1 MSDQPSS
8 SSSASYSASW
18 GGLAQRIPSIMP
30 VFPLSSAL
38 LLPRGQMP
46 LNIFEPR
53 YLAMVDY
60 ALGHERLIGMVQ
72 PKFERDGSPI
82 MGLDPDVPP
91 LCTIGCLG
99 RITAFQETDD
109 GRYLM
114 TLTGVCRFAIEDEET
129 AITPFRLCRVSTDGY
144 AGDFKHGEGEK
155 LVDRDT
161 LLSTF
166 KAYLEAND
174 LEADW
179 SGVEKASNESLVNA
193 LCMMSPYGPPEKQA
207 LLEAEDLRARAD
219 TLIAIT
225 ELSLARESDDDRSKL
240 Q

>member
-1 MSDQPSS
+1 MKASS
-8 SSSASYSASW
+8 P
-18 GGLAQRIPSIMP
+18 GGLAQRIPDIVP
-30 VFPLSSAL
+30 VFPLASAL
-38 LLPRGQMP
+38 LLPRGQLP

-53 YLAMVDY
+53 YLAMVDD

-72 PKFERDGSPI
+72 PKFERDGSPV
-82 MGLDPDVPP
+82 MGLDPDTPP
-91 LCTIGCLG
+91 LCQVGCLG
-99 RITAFQETDD
+99 RISTFQETDD
-109 GRYLM
+109 GRYLI
-114 TLTGVCRFAIEDEET
+114 TLTGICRFAIEEEET
-129 AITPFRLCRVSTDGY
+129 AITPFRLCRVATDRFVSDLEQG
-144 AGDFKHGEGEK
+144 AGEK

-179 SGVEKASNESLVNA
+179 SGVEKASNEALVNA

-207 LLEAEDLRARAD
+207 LLEADDLRARAE

-225 ELSLARESDDDRSKL
+225 ELSLARENQDDRATL

>member
-1 MSDQPSS
+1 MVSKLTG
-8 SSSASYSASW
+8 AT
-18 GGLAQRIPSIMP
+18 QRIPAIIP

-72 PKFERDGSPI
+72 PRFERDGSPVL
-82 MGLDPDVPP
+82 GLDPDTPP
-91 LCTIGCLG
+91 LCTVGCLG
-99 RITAFQETDD
+99 RISAFQETDD

-114 TLTGVCRFAIEDEET
+114 TLTGVCRYEIEEEET
-129 AITPFRLCRVSTDGY
+129 AITPFRMCRVTTDRFHE
-144 AGDFKHGEGEK
+144 DFEEGTGEK
-155 LVDRDT
+155 LVDRDA
-161 LLSTF
+161 LLGAF

-179 SGVEKASNESLVNA
+179 SGVEKASNEALVNA

-219 TLIAIT
+219 TLIAII
-225 ELSLARESDDDRSKL
+225 ELSLARESQDDRTTL

>member
-1 MSDQPSS
+1 M
-8 SSSASYSASW
+8 
-18 GGLAQRIPSIMP
+18 AQRIPSIVP

-72 PKFERDGSPI
+72 PKFERDGSPM
-82 MGLDPDVPP
+82 MGLDPDTPP
-91 LCTIGCLG
+91 LCKVGCLG
-99 RITAFQETDD
+99 RISGFQETDD
-109 GRYLM
+109 GRFLL
-114 TLTGVCRFAIEDEET
+114 TLTGICRFDIDEEET
-129 AITPFRLCRVSTDGY
+129 AITPFRMCRISTDRY
-144 AGDFKHGEGEK
+144 AQDFEQGAGEK
-155 LVDRDT
+155 LVDRDM
-161 LLSTF
+161 LLTTF
-166 KAYLEAND
+166 KAYLEANE

-179 SGVEKASNESLVNA
+179 AGVEKAGNEALVNA

-207 LLEAEDLRARAD
+207 LLEAEDLGVRAE

-225 ELSLARESDDDRSKL
+225 ELSLARDNADTSPL

>member
-1 MSDQPSS
+1 MSLDGSRQERPRRVIHH
-8 SSSASYSASW
+8 
-18 GGLAQRIPSIMP
+18 RIPAVVP

-53 YLAMVDY
+53 YLAMVEY
-60 ALGHERLIGMVQ
+60 ALAHERIIGMVQ
-72 PKFERDGSPI
+72 PRFERDGTPVL
-82 MGLDPDVPP
+82 GLDPDTPP
-91 LCTIGCLG
+91 LCTVGCLG
-99 RITAFQETDD
+99 RISAFQETDD
-109 GRYLM
+109 GRYLL
-114 TLTGVCRFAIEDEET
+114 TLTGVCRFEIIEEET
-129 AITPFRLCRVSTDGY
+129 AITPFRLCRVSTERFL
-144 AGDFKHGEGEK
+144 GDFEHGAGET
-155 LVDRDT
+155 LVDRQG
-161 LLSTF
+161 LLDTF
-166 KAYLEAND
+166 KAFLEAND

-225 ELSLARESDDDRSKL
+225 ELSLAREAGDGGSPL

>member
-1 MSDQPSS
+1 MSS
-8 SSSASYSASW
+8 SSPPPQD
-18 GGLAQRIPSIMP
+18 GPTPHRGIGQRIPAIVP
-30 VFPLSSAL
+30 VFPLASAL

-60 ALGHERLIGMVQ
+60 ALAHERLIGMVQ
-72 PKFERDGSPI
+72 PRFERDGSPI
-82 MGLDPDVPP
+82 MGLDPDAPP
-91 LCTIGCLG
+91 LCSVGCLG
-99 RITAFQETDD
+99 RISAFQETDD

-114 TLTGVCRFAIEDEET
+114 TLTGVCRFDLVEEET
-129 AITPFRLCRVSTDGY
+129 AITPFRLCRVDTARY
-144 AGDFKHGEGEK
+144 ACDLRQGEGEK

-161 LLSTF
+161 LLATF

-179 SGVEKASNESLVNA
+179 SGVERASNESLVNA

-207 LLEAEDLRARAD
+207 LLEAADLRARSD

-225 ELSLARESDDDRSKL
+225 ELSLARDGQDDRTTL

>member
-1 MSDQPSS
+1 MTGHPS
-8 SSSASYSASW
+8 
-18 GGLAQRIPSIMP
+18 GPTQRIPDIVP

-53 YLAMVDY
+53 YLAMVEY
-60 ALGHERLIGMVQ
+60 AFAHERLIGMVQ
-72 PKFERDGSPI
+72 PKFERDGSPV
-82 MGLDPDVPP
+82 MGLDPDAPP
-91 LCTIGCLG
+91 LCEVGCLG
-99 RITAFQETDD
+99 RVSAFQETDD
-109 GRYLM
+109 GRYLV
-114 TLTGVCRFAIEDEET
+114 TLTGVCRFKIEEEET
-129 AITPFRLCRVSTDGY
+129 AITPFRLCRITTDGY
-144 AGDFKHGEGEK
+144 HNDFELGAGEK

-161 LLSTF
+161 LLTTF

-179 SGVEKASNESLVNA
+179 SGVEKASNEALVNA

-225 ELSLARESDDDRSKL
+225 ELSLARDDQGDRSKL

>member
-1 MSDQPSS
+1 MSHDSLSDRTPSH
-8 SSSASYSASW
+8 
-18 GGLAQRIPSIMP
+18 GGKTVTIPSIVP

-72 PKFERDGSPI
+72 PKFQRDGSPV
-82 MGLDPDVPP
+82 MGIDPDTPP
-91 LCTIGCLG
+91 LCEVGCLG
-99 RITAFQETDD
+99 RISAFQETDD
-109 GRYLM
+109 GRFLL
-114 TLTGVCRFAIEDEET
+114 TLTGVCRFEIVEEET
-129 AITPFRLCRVSTDGY
+129 AITPFRLCRIGTDRFQC
-144 AGDFKHGEGEK
+144 DFKHGEGEK
-155 LVDRDT
+155 MVDRDT

-179 SGVEKASNESLVNA
+179 SGVERASNESLVNA

-207 LLEAEDLRARAD
+207 LLEAENLQARAD

-225 ELSLARESDDDRSKL
+225 ELSLARESQDDRTTL

>member
-1 MSDQPSS
+1 
-8 SSSASYSASW
+8 
-18 GGLAQRIPSIMP
+18 
-30 VFPLSSAL
+30 
-38 LLPRGQMP
+38 MP

-82 MGLDPDVPP
+82 MGLDPDTPP
-91 LCTIGCLG
+91 LCDVGCLG
-99 RITAFQETDD
+99 RISAFQETDD

-114 TLTGVCRFAIEDEET
+114 TLTGVCRFQIEEEET
-129 AITPFRLCRVSTDGY
+129 AITPFRMCRVTTDQY
-144 AGDFKHGEGEK
+144 IEDFEQGAGEK

-161 LLSTF
+161 LLTTF

-179 SGVEKASNESLVNA
+179 SGVEKASNEALVNA

-207 LLEAEDLRARAD
+207 LLEADDLRARAD

-225 ELSLARESDDDRSKL
+225 ELSLARENDGDRSSL

>member
-1 MSDQPSS
+1 M
-8 SSSASYSASW
+8 ASLHSN
-18 GGLAQRIPSIMP
+18 LAQRIPAVIP

-60 ALGHERLIGMVQ
+60 ALGHERLIGMIQ
-72 PKFERDGSPI
+72 PKFERDGSPV
-82 MGLDPDVPP
+82 MGLDPDTPP
-91 LCTIGCLG
+91 LCEVGCLG
-99 RITAFQETDD
+99 RISAFQETDD

-114 TLTGVCRFAIEDEET
+114 TLTGVCRFKIEEEET
-129 AITPFRLCRVSTDGY
+129 AITPFRLCRVTTEHY
-144 AGDFKHGEGEK
+144 AQDFEQGAGEK

-161 LLSTF
+161 LLTTF

-179 SGVEKASNESLVNA
+179 SGVEKASNEALVNA
-193 LCMMSPYGPPEKQA
+193 LCMMSPYGPAEKQA
-207 LLEAEDLRARAD
+207 LLEADDLGARAD

-225 ELSLARESDDDRSKL
+225 ELSLARDSDGDRAAL

>member
-1 MSDQPSS
+1 MASS
-8 SSSASYSASW
+8 HSS
-18 GGLAQRIPSIMP
+18 LAQRIPAIIP

-82 MGLDPDVPP
+82 MGLDPDTPP
-91 LCTIGCLG
+91 LCDVGCLG
-99 RITAFQETDD
+99 RISAFQETDD

-114 TLTGVCRFAIEDEET
+114 TLTGVCRFQIEEEET
-129 AITPFRLCRVSTDGY
+129 AITPFRMCRVTTDQY
-144 AGDFKHGEGEK
+144 IEDFEQGAGEK

-161 LLSTF
+161 LLTTF

-179 SGVEKASNESLVNA
+179 SGVEKASNEALVNA

-207 LLEAEDLRARAD
+207 LLEADDLRARAD

-225 ELSLARESDDDRSKL
+225 ELSLARENDGDRSSL

>member
-1 MSDQPSS
+1 MAPSHS
-8 SSSASYSASW
+8 S
-18 GGLAQRIPSIMP
+18 LAQRIPAIIP

-72 PKFERDGSPI
+72 PKFERDGSPV
-82 MGLDPDVPP
+82 MGLDPDTPP
-91 LCTIGCLG
+91 LCDIGCLG
-99 RITAFQETDD
+99 RISAFQETDD

-114 TLTGVCRFAIEDEET
+114 TLTGVCRFKIEEEET
-129 AITPFRLCRVSTDGY
+129 AITPFRMCRVMTEQY
-144 AGDFKHGEGEK
+144 HLDFEQGAGEK

-161 LLSTF
+161 LLTTF

-179 SGVEKASNESLVNA
+179 SGVEKASNEALVNA

-207 LLEAEDLRARAD
+207 LLEADDLRARAD

-225 ELSLARESDDDRSKL
+225 ELSLARDNDGDRTSL

>member
-1 MSDQPSS
+1 MAPS
-8 SSSASYSASW
+8 A
-18 GGLAQRIPSIMP
+18 LIKRIPSTIP

-53 YLAMVDY
+53 YLAMVDH
-60 ALGHERLIGMVQ
+60 ALGNERLIGMVQ
-72 PKFERDGSPI
+72 PKFERDGSPM
-82 MGLDPDVPP
+82 MGIDPDMPP
-91 LCTIGCLG
+91 LCEIGCLG
-99 RITAFQETDD
+99 RVSAFQETDD
-109 GRYLM
+109 GRYLI
-114 TLTGVCRFAIEDEET
+114 TLTGLCRYEIEEEET
-129 AITPFRLCRVSTDGY
+129 AFTPFRMCRVNTERF
-144 AGDFKHGEGEK
+144 ARDFENGAGEK
-155 LVDRDT
+155 MVDRDM

-179 SGVEKASNESLVNA
+179 SGVEKASNEALVNA

-207 LLEAEDLRARAD
+207 LLEAEDLRARSD

-225 ELSLARESDDDRSKL
+225 ELMLAREAQDDRATL

>member
-1 MSDQPSS
+1 MASS
-8 SSSASYSASW
+8 HSS
-18 GGLAQRIPSIMP
+18 LAQRIPAIIP

-82 MGLDPDVPP
+82 MGVDPDTPP
-91 LCTIGCLG
+91 LCEIGCLG
-99 RITAFQETDD
+99 RISAFQETDD

-114 TLTGVCRFAIEDEET
+114 TLTGVCRFKIEEEET
-129 AITPFRLCRVSTDGY
+129 AITPFRMCRVTTDQY
-144 AGDFKHGEGEK
+144 IEDFEQGAGEK

-161 LLSTF
+161 LLTTF

-179 SGVEKASNESLVNA
+179 SGVEKASNEALVNA

-207 LLEAEDLRARAD
+207 LLEADDLRARAD

-225 ELSLARESDDDRSKL
+225 ELSLARENDGDRSSL

>member
-1 MSDQPSS
+1 MTSSGPSGS
-8 SSSASYSASW
+8 LT
-18 GGLAQRIPSIMP
+18 GVAQRIPSIVP
-30 VFPLSSAL
+30 IFPLSSAL

-72 PKFERDGSPI
+72 PKFERDGSP
-82 MGLDPDVPP
+82 MLGLDPDTPP
-91 LCTIGCLG
+91 LCKVGCLG
-99 RITAFQETDD
+99 RISGFQETDD
-109 GRYLM
+109 GRYLL
-114 TLTGVCRFAIEDEET
+114 TLTGVCRFDIEEEET
-129 AITPFRLCRVSTDGY
+129 AITPFRMCRISTNSY
-144 AGDFKHGEGEK
+144 SQDFKQGAGEK
-155 LVDRDT
+155 LVDRDM
-161 LLSTF
+161 LLTTF

-179 SGVEKASNESLVNA
+179 SGVEKAGNEALVNA

-207 LLEAEDLRARAD
+207 LLEAEDLQVRAE

-225 ELSLARESDDDRSKL
+225 ELSLARDNTDTSPL

>member
-1 MSDQPSS
+1 MAAQL
-8 SSSASYSASW
+8 SAM
-18 GGLAQRIPSIMP
+18 AQRIPSIVP

-72 PKFERDGSPI
+72 PKFERDGSPV
-82 MGLDPDVPP
+82 MGLDPDTPP
-91 LCTIGCLG
+91 LCDVGCLG
-99 RITAFQETDD
+99 RISAFQETDD

-114 TLTGVCRFAIEDEET
+114 TLTGVCRFKIEEEET
-129 AITPFRLCRVSTDGY
+129 AITPFRMCRVETDQY
-144 AGDFKHGEGEK
+144 ASDFNEGAGEK
-155 LVDRDT
+155 MVDRDT
-161 LLSTF
+161 LLTTF

-179 SGVEKASNESLVNA
+179 SGVENAGNEALVNA
-193 LCMMSPYGPPEKQA
+193 LCMMSPYGAPEKQA

-225 ELSLARESDDDRSKL
+225 ELSLARDHESDRSKL

>member
-1 MSDQPSS
+1 MIASS
-8 SSSASYSASW
+8 P
-18 GGLAQRIPSIMP
+18 GGLAQRIPDIVP
-30 VFPLSSAL
+30 IFPLASAL

-72 PKFERDGSPI
+72 PRFERDGSPV
-82 MGLDPDVPP
+82 MGLDPDSPP
-91 LCTIGCLG
+91 LCSVGCLG
-99 RITAFQETDD
+99 RISTFQETDD
-109 GRYLM
+109 GRYLI
-114 TLTGVCRFAIEDEET
+114 TLTGLCRFAIEEEET
-129 AITPFRLCRVSTDGY
+129 AITPFRLCRVTTDQFQ
-144 AGDFKHGEGEK
+144 GDLEQGAGEK

-179 SGVEKASNESLVNA
+179 SGVEKASNEALVNA

-207 LLEAEDLRARAD
+207 LLEADDLRARAE

-225 ELSLARESDDDRSKL
+225 ELSLARENQDDRSTL

>member
-1 MSDQPSS
+1 MVSKQ
-8 SSSASYSASW
+8 SA
-18 GGLAQRIPSIMP
+18 LAHRIPSVIP

-53 YLAMVDY
+53 YLAMVDH
-60 ALGHERLIGMVQ
+60 ALGNERLIGMVQ
-72 PKFERDGSPI
+72 PKFGRDGSPV
-82 MGLDPDVPP
+82 MGLDPDTPP
-91 LCTIGCLG
+91 LCDVGCIG
-99 RITAFQETDD
+99 RISAFQETDD
-109 GRYLM
+109 GRYLI
-114 TLTGVCRFAIEDEET
+114 TLSGVCRFKIIEEET
-129 AITPFRLCRVSTDGY
+129 AITPFRLCRVDTEPY
-144 AGDFKHGEGEK
+144 LQDFEQGAGEK

-161 LLSTF
+161 LLATF

-179 SGVEKASNESLVNA
+179 SGVEKASNEALVNA

-207 LLEAEDLRARAD
+207 LLEADDLRVRAD

-225 ELSLARESDDDRSKL
+225 ELSLVRENDTDQSGL

>member
-1 MSDQPSS
+1 MASS
-8 SSSASYSASW
+8 HSS
-18 GGLAQRIPSIMP
+18 LAQRIPAIIP

-82 MGLDPDVPP
+82 MGLDPDTPP
-91 LCTIGCLG
+91 LCDVGCLG
-99 RITAFQETDD
+99 RISAFQETDD

-114 TLTGVCRFAIEDEET
+114 TLTGVCRFQIEEEET
-129 AITPFRLCRVSTDGY
+129 AITPFRMCRVTTNQY
-144 AGDFKHGEGEK
+144 IEDFEQGAGEK

-161 LLSTF
+161 LLTTF

-179 SGVEKASNESLVNA
+179 SGVEKASNEALVNA

-207 LLEAEDLRARAD
+207 LLEADDLRARAD

-225 ELSLARESDDDRSKL
+225 ELSLARENDGDRSSL

>member
-1 MSDQPSS
+1 MASS
-8 SSSASYSASW
+8 HSS
-18 GGLAQRIPSIMP
+18 LAQRIPAIIP

-82 MGLDPDVPP
+82 MGLDPDTPP
-91 LCTIGCLG
+91 LCDVGCLG
-99 RITAFQETDD
+99 RISAFQETDD

-114 TLTGVCRFAIEDEET
+114 TLTGVCRFQIEEEET
-129 AITPFRLCRVSTDGY
+129 AITPFRMCRVTTDQY
-144 AGDFKHGEGEK
+144 IDDFEQGAGEK

-161 LLSTF
+161 LLTTF

-179 SGVEKASNESLVNA
+179 SGVEKASNEALVNA

-207 LLEAEDLRARAD
+207 LLEADDLRARAD

-225 ELSLARESDDDRSKL
+225 ELSLARENDGDRSSL

>member
-1 MSDQPSS
+1 MPSKLS
-8 SSSASYSASW
+8 
-18 GGLAQRIPSIMP
+18 GVTQRIPAIVP

-72 PKFERDGSPI
+72 PRFERDGSPVL
-82 MGLDPDVPP
+82 GLDPDTPP
-91 LCTIGCLG
+91 LCTVGCLG
-99 RITAFQETDD
+99 RISAFQETDD

-114 TLTGVCRFAIEDEET
+114 TLTGVCRYEIEEEET
-129 AITPFRLCRVSTDGY
+129 AITPFRMCRVATDRFH
-144 AGDFKHGEGEK
+144 GDFEEGIGEK
-155 LVDRDT
+155 LVDRDA
-161 LLSTF
+161 LLDAF
-166 KAYLEAND
+166 KAYLEANE

-179 SGVEKASNESLVNA
+179 SGVEKASNEALVNA

-219 TLIAIT
+219 TLIAII
-225 ELSLARESDDDRSKL
+225 ELSLARENQDDRTTL